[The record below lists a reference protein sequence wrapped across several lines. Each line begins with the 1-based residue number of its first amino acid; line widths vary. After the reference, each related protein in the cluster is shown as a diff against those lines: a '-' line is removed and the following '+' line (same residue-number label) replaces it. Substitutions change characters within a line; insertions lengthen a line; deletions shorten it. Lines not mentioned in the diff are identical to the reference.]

1 MDEQDSN
8 QRRGEHQRRAERAGR
23 RFRSGPRFPD
33 EPEFGPRGGHGG
45 HGGFG
50 GHGGHEFGDEPEF
63 GGGPGGPEFGGQEF
77 AGGPPFGGP
86 GFPGRPGFRGG
97 HGPHGRGGF
106 AGGPPG
112 FGAWPRG
119 SGRRGSRAKRGD
131 VRAAALALLAEEP
144 MNGYQI
150 IQQIGERSGG
160 IWRPSPGSVYPALAQ
175 LEDENLIAAAP
186 TDGGRRAYSL
196 TDDGRAYVA
205 AHAAELREP
214 WSAMTTDAASAAV
227 DMRTLVGQVHLAA
240 FQVVSAGTEAQVS
253 QARKVLAQARR
264 ALYRILADDEEA
276 GGGPDSR
283 PASQEAGPGTTD
295 GSGSGTSGSP
305 ASASD

>member
-1 MDEQDSN
+1 
-8 QRRGEHQRRAERAGR
+8 
-23 RFRSGPRFPD
+23 
-33 EPEFGPRGGHGG
+33 
-45 HGGFG
+45 
-50 GHGGHEFGDEPEF
+50 
-63 GGGPGGPEFGGQEF
+63 
-77 AGGPPFGGP
+77 
-86 GFPGRPGFRGG
+86 
-97 HGPHGRGGF
+97 
-106 AGGPPG
+106 
-112 FGAWPRG
+112 
-119 SGRRGSRAKRGD
+119 
-131 VRAAALALLAEEP
+131 

-175 LEDENLIAAAP
+175 LEDENLIAVLP

-196 TDDGRAYVA
+196 TDDGKAYVA
-205 AHAAELREP
+205 AHATELREP

-264 ALYRILADDEEA
+264 ALYRILADDDEA
-276 GGGPDSR
+276 DGGPDSS
-283 PASQEAGPGTTD
+283 ATSTQAGQVSPGTTD
-295 GSGSGTSGSP
+295 GGGSGTSGSP